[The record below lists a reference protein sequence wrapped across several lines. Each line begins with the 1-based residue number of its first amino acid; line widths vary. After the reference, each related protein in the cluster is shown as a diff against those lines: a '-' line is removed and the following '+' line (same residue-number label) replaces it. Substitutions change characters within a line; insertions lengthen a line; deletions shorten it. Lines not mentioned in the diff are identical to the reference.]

1 MVLLD
6 AGKNPSTFEVICNNI
21 SRWLDAAYGST
32 VVWILSA
39 LLLGVGLGYTIITHA
54 MQIRL
59 FPHML
64 KVVLNSRKGAKDG
77 ISSFQAFAI
86 GIAARVGT
94 GSITGVALA
103 VVAGGPGSVFWMWV
117 VAALGMATAFIEST
131 LAQLFKV
138 RTGDGTFRGGP
149 SFYIMRGLGSRK
161 WGVVFSVLLI
171 FTYAFAFEMVQANNI
186 STLAKASFNFPVW
199 ASAIVLVL
207 LLAPL
212 LLGGMRR
219 IARFSAWL
227 APLMSVVYILMGIM
241 VLVLNWREIPTM
253 FYEIIASA
261 FGGGSYVNPAVAG
274 AGGYFVATLTNGIKR
289 GLYTNEAGMGSA
301 PNAAANATVAH
312 PVTQGMVQSMA
323 VFVDTMMICTTTAFI
338 ILLSQPYWDPN
349 RDEELKGAALT
360 SASLVHTLGSGQVT
374 ETIVAILIM
383 IMMIAFGY
391 TTLLGNYAY
400 AESNWAFIFGTHSSN
415 TVLRVIAICSTA
427 IGAIL
432 PLVVVWSI
440 SDWSFT
446 LMAVVNLGAVLLLGK
461 WAVGAL
467 KDYEAQ
473 RKQGIESPE
482 FCSVDNPHLPGE
494 LPTEVWQV
502 PGGWDESW
510 AEAKRA

>member
-1 MVLLD
+1 
-6 AGKNPSTFEVICNNI
+6 
-21 SRWLDAAYGST
+21 
-32 VVWILSA
+32 
-39 LLLGVGLGYTIITHA
+39 
-54 MQIRL
+54 
-59 FPHML
+59 
-64 KVVLNSRKGAKDG
+64 
-77 ISSFQAFAI
+77 
-86 GIAARVGT
+86 
-94 GSITGVALA
+94 
-103 VVAGGPGSVFWMWV
+103 
-117 VAALGMATAFIEST
+117 
-131 LAQLFKV
+131 
-138 RTGDGTFRGGP
+138 
-149 SFYIMRGLGSRK
+149 
-161 WGVVFSVLLI
+161 
-171 FTYAFAFEMVQANNI
+171 MVQANNI

-253 FYEIIASA
+253 LYEIIASA

-473 RKQGIESPE
+473 RKQGIEAPE